1 MKIGNLILKRKS
13 GRFGKEM
20 YTFSVL
26 CFVASG
32 SEECSAIM
40 GDVPP
45 QYSNLE
51 EMAMKVQTSSE
62 KKAGKTT
69 KKGGKKSAEE
79 SEKVSCCTV

>member
-1 MKIGNLILKRKS
+1 
-13 GRFGKEM
+13 
-20 YTFSVL
+20 
-26 CFVASG
+26 
-32 SEECSAIM
+32 M

>member
-1 MKIGNLILKRKS
+1 MLHYNTFHKEPKVAVLISKCIL
-13 GRFGKEM
+13 
-20 YTFSVL
+20 
-26 CFVASG
+26 SG
-32 SEECSAIM
+32 SEEGATIM

-69 KKGGKKSAEE
+69 KKGGRSLQRNLKRSALMPFY
-79 SEKVSCCTV
+79 